1 MNGLASFA
9 VVIFPDF
16 NLERYDAI
24 KRLLMIHLGI
34 PSQCVRT
41 QTIID
46 ASTYIYL
53 NLLLQITPNHSK
65 SLQITANN
73 SENWRDF

>member
-1 MNGLASFA
+1 LNALHSFA

-16 NLERYDAI
+16 NLERDDGI
-24 KRLLMIHLGI
+24 KRLLTIHLGI
-34 PSQCVRT
+34 PSQCAQT

-53 NLLLQITPNHSK
+53 NLLLQITPNHCK
-65 SLQITANN
+65 
-73 SENWRDF
+73 